1 MFEARQAVD
10 VTLTSGT
17 ADIGLWESRAE
28 QYGYRY
34 YGQPPAERLADLA
47 ADFQSMRPLLG
58 LPLIVADRTRVCRAT
73 AQLAGMTAIVLHDLG
88 NRQESTAW
96 FRTAG
101 RAAQESGDRSPHAWV
116 PDRQAM
122 VPLNLDAPGYHPVL
136 IEQWITGTEITVA
149 VADIDGEPTAL
160 PAAEIA
166 APGLYDYSARYTAG
180 ATTFHTP
187 ARLDQPVAAEAA
199 RVAVAAHRTLGL
211 RHLSRTDAIVTPDGQ
226 VHVLETNVAP
236 GMTQTTYPIAL
247 TAAGYDLAAHLQ
259 TLASATCQDPRRA
272 DTRRP
277 VGSPDQ

>member
-10 VTLTSGT
+10 VTLTSDT
-17 ADIGLWESRAE
+17 ADIGLWESGAE

-34 YGQPPAERLADLA
+34 YGQPPAERLADPA

-73 AQLAGMTAIVLHDLG
+73 AQLAGMTATVLHDLG

-101 RAAQESGDRSPHAWV
+101 RAAQESGDRSLHAWV
-116 PDRQAM
+116 PARQAM
-122 VPLNLDAPGYHPVL
+122 VPLNLGAPGYPVL
-136 IEQWITGTEITVA
+136 IEQCITGTEIA

-160 PAAEIA
+160 PTAEIA

-236 GMTQTTYPIAL
+236 GMTQTSTYPIAL

-259 TLASATCQDPRRA
+259 TLASATCRDPRRA